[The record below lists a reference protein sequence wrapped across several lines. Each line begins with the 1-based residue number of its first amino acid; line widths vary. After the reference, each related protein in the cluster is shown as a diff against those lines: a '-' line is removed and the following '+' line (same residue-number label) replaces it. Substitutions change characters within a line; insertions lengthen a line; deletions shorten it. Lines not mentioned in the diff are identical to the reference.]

1 MKTINSSVIIL
12 LISLFFS
19 GITQGQNYQN
29 IIEQHIKAIGGRES
43 WDKIKTMRSEAMLKS
58 NGAEIKLTFIQS
70 DKKGMRQNISFMGMD
85 GYSILTPTEGWNFMP
100 FQGQTKPEPMTA
112 DEVKKGQDGLHLG
125 DAFITYKELGKTLEY
140 LGTDDMDGT
149 ECHKFKMIGKEG
161 EETTFYMDAISFYI
175 IKESQKINLNG
186 KQIESSTLY
195 SNYTRL
201 PEGIVNPMAVGG
213 GWGETIFTKIE
224 INPKLEDSVFKLPK

>member
-1 MKTINSSVIIL
+1 MKPKFIIL
-12 LISLFFS
+12 LVCTL
-19 GITQGQNYQN
+19 ITGLVKGQHAQD
-29 IIEQHIKAIGGRES
+29 IIEQHIKAIGGREA
-43 WDKIKTMRSEAMLKS
+43 WNNIKTMRSEATLKS

-70 DKKGMRQNISFMGMD
+70 DKKGMRQNISFMGME

-112 DEVKKGQDGLHLG
+112 DEVKKGQDGLRLG

-161 EETTFYMDAISFYI
+161 EETTYYLDAISFYI
-175 IKESQKINLNG
+175 IKESQKVNLNE

-201 PEGIVNPMAVGG
+201 PEGVIFPMAVGSSWG
-213 GWGETIFTKIE
+213 GETIFTKIE
-224 INPKLEDSVFKLPK
+224 INPKLEDAVFKLPK

>member
-1 MKTINSSVIIL
+1 MTQKLIIL
-12 LISLFFS
+12 LVCTLFT
-19 GITQGQNYQN
+19 GLVKGQNAQD
-29 IIEQHIKAIGGRES
+29 IIEQHIKAIGGREA
-43 WDKIKTMRSEAMLKS
+43 WNNIKTMRSEAMLKS

-70 DKKGMRQNISFMGMD
+70 DKKGMRQNISFMGME

-112 DEVKKGQDGLHLG
+112 DEVKKGQDGLRLG
-125 DAFITYKELGKTLEY
+125 DAFITYNELGKTLEY

-161 EETTFYMDAISFYI
+161 EETTYYMDAISFYI
-175 IKESQKINLNG
+175 IKESQKVNVNE

-201 PEGIVNPMAVGG
+201 PEGVIFPMAVGG

-224 INPKLEDSVFKLPK
+224 INPKLEDAVFKLPK